1 MTPMFAPNAQNR
13 RPKAEAAES
22 EVLWTPFAGFQTRA
36 LECGAFEALF
46 GGAAGPGKT
55 DLLIACAARYAQHAQ
70 ARGLFLR
77 TTYTDLRDVL
87 DRMHVLYPAL
97 GAKWVTSDK
106 RWLWPSGAFTQLG
119 YGETLAQVQR
129 YLGHQYTNI
138 LFDELGLVPE
148 ENVWTMLK
156 SRVRAPKKDVVPLR
170 MRASANP
177 GGAGHAWLKNR
188 FVVPWRK
195 SGGKVVFDLISKT
208 SRDYIPGTAKDNPA
222 LPDSYWDQLRDLP
235 PALQRAMRDGDWDSG
250 LGLFYPELADVERWF
265 ETAESLPTPLPGWW
279 DYWGSYDWGYRH
291 PAVFTAYA
299 RDGEGRVHV
308 LDTLYQ
314 HKVSDEEQ
322 CATIKGLKIPR
333 EILQRVYAGHDAFAH
348 RMAHSATPETVADV
362 FNRYGVYADK
372 ANLDRIAG
380 SAAVRRCFAS
390 DAIRFVDTPGNR
402 RLVSD
407 LAALV
412 PDPSKPET
420 PLKVDADSDTGLG
433 GDDGPDC
440 LRYGLATVPFVPFK
454 PSERTAHEAN
464 LATGADVPLPWETDV
479 KLMRTGGKEESARRA
494 RGPEG
499 DFGTGWGLD
508 FDAEQAQ
515 RSAIKIRRDGE
526 PTP

>member
-1 MTPMFAPNAQNR
+1 MSPLFTGGRDRKPRAQ
-13 RPKAEAAES
+13 PDQPI
-22 EVLWTPFAGFQTRA
+22 LWKPFAGFQTRA
-36 LECGAFEALF
+36 LECSAFEALF

-55 DLLIACAARYAQHAQ
+55 DLLIACAARYAQHSK

-97 GAKWVTSDK
+97 GAKWAVSDK
-106 RWLWPSGAFTQLG
+106 RWVWPSGAFTQLG

-156 SRVRAPKKDVVPLR
+156 SRVRAKISDAVPLR

-177 GGAGHAWLKNR
+177 GGPGHQWLKNR
-188 FVVPWRK
+188 FVLPWRK
-195 SGGKVVFDLISKT
+195 NLGRTVMDGVGGT

-222 LPDSYWDQLRDLP
+222 LPESYWEQLRDLP

-250 LGLFYPELADVERWF
+250 LGLFYPELADVETWF
-265 ETAESLPTPLPGWW
+265 EERTALPVDLPAWW
-279 DYWGSYDWGYRH
+279 DFWGGYDWGYRH
-291 PAVFTAYA
+291 PAVFIAFA
-299 RDGEGRVHV
+299 RDETGMVHV

-314 HKVSDEEQ
+314 HKISDEEQ

-333 EILQRVYAGHDAFAH
+333 EILQRVYAGHDAFAF
-348 RMAHSATPETVADV
+348 RMAHAATPETVADV
-362 FNRYGVYADK
+362 FNRYEVFIDK

-380 SAAVRRCFAS
+380 SAAVRRALLS
-390 DAIRFVDTPGNR
+390 HGVRFVETPGNR
-402 RLVSD
+402 RLVEE

-412 PDPSKPET
+412 PDPSHPEA
-420 PLKVDADSDTGLG
+420 PFKVDADADTGLG

-440 LRYGLATVPFVPFK
+440 FRYGMATVPFVPYK
-454 PSERTAHEAN
+454 PSKPAPLYDAN
-464 LATGADVPLPWETDV
+464 VSTGEDGTLPWQSDV
-479 KLMRTGGKEESARRA
+479 SVMRTGGKEETGRRA

-508 FDAEQAQ
+508 APEGSTAARIAKII
-515 RSAIKIRRDGE
+515 RSEER
-526 PTP
+526 